1 MLVVVQY
8 FVTIFNKEIKMKQVK
23 SKRKTNG
30 LLVFSICLLVVAII
44 TSLTFALF
52 TDYKRSETQ
61 ITFGKI
67 QIDAG
72 KTIVNTN
79 VANLLPN
86 SPVLSD
92 KVVVAKDVFSESYI
106 LRAKHSFTLGESV
119 TSPENF
125 QTYLDILSGASFEK
139 VDAYGSPVYADEN
152 WYSYDQASN
161 TYTQLYIQETPAQNA
176 KYQVAHIT
184 NTPDPTGVTFYS
196 DKNGSPF
203 SGTAYLKVSD
213 NRYYTGTAQV
223 LYSGADTIATAALA
237 SGTLYSD
244 STAQTT
250 FSGTVYTYNN
260 QCYQITDTATALY
273 VVDTP
278 ATEATYAP
286 ATTENV
292 PTGKDVTFYTLDAEG
307 SNYSEATG
315 VTAVRQPEMGNGFIL
330 TTQAVDA
337 SGNIWASVYD
347 ATTGAYTSSIVDL
360 DGNTTQDTVKEGY
373 AQNYRWF
380 YLDGYFYLCEW
391 FADGNQTDLADTVRI
406 KNVERAELANPTV
419 TLDKE
424 YNLTTE
430 AGRAGLLDYFD
441 NVLTVTPSGA
451 AAGTLTSFKTALDT
465 AKTNYTDAVSAFN
478 TAKNNYTT
486 AYGNTIKALPALKS
500 AQANVSLTG
509 TNLETYNTFNDAL
522 MIYLNSNDPDA
533 TFTAD
538 NTTLSGLGDA
548 NVNTYLTQ
556 VATITDLKNTEL
568 GLLTIRN
575 TNAKAVDSAL
585 GAFNQA
591 LANYSEARDLVA
603 KEMKE
608 YQELYVFAL
617 GGDEY
622 NTIPTDLY
630 QLEDYAQYNTEFV
643 LNLEFNAVQSENLRL
658 ADSDTD
664 LDLAQTTVANLVQFF
679 AAE

>member
-1 MLVVVQY
+1 
-8 FVTIFNKEIKMKQVK
+8 MKQVK

-79 VANLLPN
+79 VANLLPG

-92 KVVVAKDVFSESYI
+92 KVVVAKDAFSESYI

-119 TSPENF
+119 TSPQNF
-125 QTYLDILSGASFEK
+125 QTYLDILSGESFNK
-139 VDAYGSPVYADEN
+139 VDAYGRPVYADEN
-152 WYSYDQASN
+152 WYSYDDTSK
-161 TYTQLYIQETPAQNA
+161 TYTQLYIQ
-176 KYQVAHIT
+176 
-184 NTPDPTGVTFYS
+184 
-196 DKNGSPF
+196 
-203 SGTAYLKVSD
+203 
-213 NRYYTGTAQV
+213 
-223 LYSGADTIATAALA
+223 
-237 SGTLYSD
+237 
-244 STAQTT
+244 
-250 FSGTVYTYNN
+250 
-260 QCYQITDTATALY
+260 TDT
-273 VVDTP
+273 TP
-278 ATEATYAP
+278 TYAP

-292 PTGKDVTFYTLDAEG
+292 ATETGVTFYTLGTDG
-307 SNYSEATG
+307 STYTEATG
-315 VTAVRQPEMGNGFIL
+315 VTAVRQPEVANGFIL
-330 TTQAVDA
+330 TTQAVDG
-337 SGNIWASVYD
+337 SGNIWASVYN
-347 ATTGAYTSSIVDL
+347 ASTGEYESEMVDL
-360 DGNTTQDTVKEGY
+360 DGDTTQDTVKEGY

-391 FADGNQTDLADTVRI
+391 FADGDEDTLAETVRI
-406 KNVERAELANPTV
+406 KNVERAELAETEV
-419 TLDKE
+419 TIDGAT
-424 YNLTTE
+424 NSPFDLTTE
-430 AGRAGLLDYFD
+430 TGRENLLDYYD
-441 NVLTVTPSGA
+441 NVLPVTPSGA

-478 TAKNNYTT
+478 IAKGDYTK
-486 AYGNTIKALPALKS
+486 AYDNTIKALTALKS
-500 AQANVSLTG
+500 AQANVNLTD
-509 TNLETYNTFNDAL
+509 TNLEAYNTFNDAL
-522 MIYLNSNDPDA
+522 MAYLNSNDPDA
-533 TFTAD
+533 EFVYTTD
-538 NTTLSGLGDA
+538 NTSNTQIYQAYTKLNNLGATGNVDA
-548 NVNTYLTQ
+548 YLTK
-556 VATITDLKNTEL
+556 VASIVTTKDNEL
-568 GLLTIRN
+568 TNLANRN
-575 TNAKAVDSAL
+575 NAADAVDSAL
-585 GAFNQA
+585 DAFNKA

-603 KEMKE
+603 KEMKD

-630 QLEDYAQYNTEFV
+630 QLENYAQYNTEFI

>member
-1 MLVVVQY
+1 
-8 FVTIFNKEIKMKQVK
+8 MKQVK
-23 SKRKTNG
+23 SKRKSNG

-72 KTIVNTN
+72 KTTVSTN

-106 LRAKHSFTLGESV
+106 LRAKHSFTLGEDV

-139 VDAYGSPVYADEN
+139 VDAYGNKKYVDEN
-152 WYSYDQASN
+152 WYSYDDSSK
-161 TYTQLYIQETPAQNA
+161 TYTQLYIQTDATP
-176 KYQVAHIT
+176 
-184 NTPDPTGVTFYS
+184 
-196 DKNGSPF
+196 
-203 SGTAYLKVSD
+203 
-213 NRYYTGTAQV
+213 
-223 LYSGADTIATAALA
+223 
-237 SGTLYSD
+237 
-244 STAQTT
+244 
-250 FSGTVYTYNN
+250 
-260 QCYQITDTATALY
+260 
-273 VVDTP
+273 
-278 ATEATYAP
+278 TYAP

-292 PTGKDVTFYTLDAEG
+292 ATGTGVTFYTQNADG
-307 SNYSEATG
+307 TNYTEATG
-315 VTAVRQPEMGNGFIL
+315 VTAVRQPEMANGFIL
-330 TTQAVDA
+330 TTQAVDG
-337 SGNIWASVYD
+337 SGNIWASVYN
-347 ATTGAYTSSIVDL
+347 ASTGAYTSSKVDL

-391 FADGNQTDLADTVRI
+391 FADGNEDTLADTVRI
-406 KNVERAELANPTV
+406 KNVERAELAETKV
-419 TLDKE
+419 TLDQE
-424 YNLTTE
+424 YDLTTE
-430 AGRAGLLDYFD
+430 AGRTGLLNYYD

-478 TAKNNYTT
+478 TAKDKYTT

-548 NVNTYLTQ
+548 NVDTYLTQ
-556 VATITDLKNTEL
+556 VATITGLKNTEL

-603 KEMKE
+603 VEMQE

-658 ADSDTD
+658 TGSNAD
-664 LDLAQTTVANLVQFF
+664 LDLTQTTVADLVQFF